1 MNKGSVDAI
10 TLSTVWHTFQSTC
23 REMRYVL
30 DRTAQNYLMAQLH
43 DVAAGIWDAQARTL
57 AVPAGPTSQLLGQK
71 FSVRYI
77 LDKFGDNLY
86 PGDVILNNDPYHG
99 YCNHL
104 PDWGFFRPIF
114 YKDELLFFTLA
125 RGHQMD
131 TGGSYPGG
139 YFPDAYDIHAEGLC
153 IPPIKVFEKG
163 VERKDVFELVWNNVR
178 WPEAVRVDNYAL
190 IAATK
195 ICENRLLALVKRYGK
210 DTVLDCIEEMLSRT
224 ERAIRAEI
232 ARVPDGTYHGES
244 ASDDDGTEH
253 DVQIWVRCDVTV
265 RGDEMTLDF
274 SGSDKQRK
282 GFVNNTLPSTYSRA
296 IAGSFLFFDS
306 SLADFHNEGSMNPV
320 KVVAPEGSVVNA
332 KYPATVGGSPVSVG
346 TQILESTVMALSE
359 AMPHKAIASWGRH
372 RGHYIFGT
380 DPRTGERYVQTTFD
394 SDGGAGAV
402 WGFDGYEG
410 ACTFPTLGSVQRGN
424 VEEVEIRFPW
434 RIVRYHMVKDLSG
447 AGKWRGGSGMHWEA
461 LNVGSDGGMA
471 TGSSDGDQTHPPAAA
486 GGMPGPLCKAY
497 LQRDGEQITVKPHRM
512 YQIRKGDLLVKTSG
526 GGSGVGDPRERDP
539 EKVLNDVID
548 EFISLDVA
556 EKIYRVAID
565 PITMEINWERTR
577 TLRGEPRKESVI

>member
-1 MNKGSVDAI
+1 MNERNVDAI

-23 REMRYVL
+23 REMRHVL

-77 LDKFGDNLY
+77 LDKFGKDLY

-131 TGGSYPGG
+131 TGGSYPGA
-139 YFPDAYDIHAEGLC
+139 YFPDGYDIHSEGLC
-153 IPPIKVFEKG
+153 IPPIKVIEKG

-195 ICENRLLALVKRYGK
+195 ICETRLLALVERYGK
-210 DTVLDCIEEMLSRT
+210 DAVLDCIEEMLRRT
-224 ERAIRAEI
+224 ERAVRAEI
-232 ARVPDGTYHGES
+232 ANVPDGTYYGES

-253 DVQIWVRCDVTV
+253 DVPVRVRCAVTV
-265 RGDEMTLDF
+265 KGDEMTLDF
-274 SGSDKQRK
+274 SQSDKQRK

-296 IAGSFLFFDS
+296 IAGSFLFFDPA
-306 SLADFHNEGSMNPV
+306 LADFHNEGSMNPV
-320 KVVAPEGSVVNA
+320 RIVAPEGSVVNA
-332 KYPATVGGSPVSVG
+332 RYPATVGGSPVSVG
-346 TQILESTVMALSE
+346 TQILEATVMALSQ

-402 WGFDGYEG
+402 AGYDGYEG

-434 RIVRYHMVKDLSG
+434 RVLRYHFVKDFSG
-447 AGKWRGGSGMHWEA
+447 AGKWRGGSGMYWEV
-461 LNVGSDGGMA
+461 LNVGSEGGMA

-486 GGMPGPLCKAY
+486 GGWPGPLCKAY
-497 LQRDGEQITVKPHRM
+497 LKRDQEQIAVKPHRM
-512 YQIRKGDLLVKTSG
+512 YQIRGGDVLVKISG
-526 GGSGVGDPRERDP
+526 GGSGVGNPRERDP
-539 EKVLNDVID
+539 EKVLSDVID
-548 EFISLDVA
+548 EFISLEAA
-556 EKIYRVAID
+556 EKIYGVAID
-565 PITMEINWERTR
+565 PQTMAIDRPRTER
-577 TLRGEPRKESVI
+577 LRKGAG